1 MIVMDANATLAVAMG
16 LDVGDALMLL
26 REEDE
31 EVVAP
36 SLLTS
41 EVCHALTKYVRG
53 GYMDAKEAIAC
64 GRDAIMLIDRFVDD
78 TSLWIEATT
87 ESIRLEHSSYD
98 MFYLLLARREC
109 ATLFTL
115 DRRLQ
120 QLCADTAVDCV
131 RTIGV

>member
-1 MIVMDANATLAVAMG
+1 MIVMDANAALAVAMG
-16 LDVGDALMLL
+16 LDVGDALALL

-36 SLLTS
+36 SLLTA

-64 GRDAIMLIDRFVDD
+64 GRDAIMLVDRFVDD
-78 TSLWIEATT
+78 ASLWIEAAT

-115 DRRLQ
+115 DRKLQ
-120 QLCADTAVDCV
+120 QLCADIPVDCV
-131 RTIGV
+131 HTIGV